1 MESKFNWG
9 WKIAILYGGFVCFML
24 VMVFIAS
31 NQKVELVTTNYY
43 EEELK
48 YQSHIDKMALTDSLH
63 ARPEWQVNGNKIAML
78 FPQGNSKES
87 IVGDIRFYCPSDEH
101 RDFTIPIN
109 TTPQAPITIS
119 NAKLQHGTYK
129 MQIGWKQGASD
140 FYTEGIV
147 TIQ

>member
-48 YQSHIDKMALTDSLH
+48 YQSHIDKMA
-63 ARPEWQVNGNKIAML
+63 
-78 FPQGNSKES
+78 
-87 IVGDIRFYCPSDEH
+87 
-101 RDFTIPIN
+101 
-109 TTPQAPITIS
+109 
-119 NAKLQHGTYK
+119 
-129 MQIGWKQGASD
+129 
-140 FYTEGIV
+140 
-147 TIQ
+147 